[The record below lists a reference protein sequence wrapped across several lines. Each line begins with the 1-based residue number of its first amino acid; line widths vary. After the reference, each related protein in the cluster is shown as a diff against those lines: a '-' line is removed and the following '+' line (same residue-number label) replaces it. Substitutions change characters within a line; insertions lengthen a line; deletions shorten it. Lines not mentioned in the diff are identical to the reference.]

1 VAVYYPISRFQGLYR
16 PSNQHW
22 KKVHKEY
29 VALEKPWET
38 IDDTLTSADID
49 FSVVHPQAVA
59 EATIEDGRLRIGR
72 GSYRV
77 LVMPP
82 MDLLPVEV
90 QRKIEALESAGGK
103 VVWVDE
109 VPSSA
114 LYARDDEA
122 VRQGLADAR
131 PVAAGELPALIGQS
145 FSPSF
150 DLTFTPGPAELG
162 VARFHRDGK
171 KIYFV
176 MNKKEQDVTVQVG
189 GSGPV
194 TVMDPSTG
202 EIREATAPLPL
213 QIGPLRSMLLQQ

>member
-1 VAVYYPISRFQGLYR
+1 
-16 PSNQHW
+16 
-22 KKVHKEY
+22 
-29 VALEKPWET
+29 
-38 IDDTLTSADID
+38 
-49 FSVVHPQAVA
+49 
-59 EATIEDGRLRIGR
+59 
-72 GSYRV
+72 
-77 LVMPP
+77 MPP

-90 QRKIEALESAGGK
+90 LRKIEALESAGGK

-109 VPSSA
+109 VPSAA

-122 VRQGLADAR
+122 VRQGLAAAR

-145 FSPSF
+145 YSPAF
-150 DLTFTPGPAELG
+150 DLTFTPGTSELG

-176 MNKKEQDVTVQVG
+176 MNKKEQDVAVQVG

-194 TVMDPSTG
+194 IVMDPSTG

>member
-1 VAVYYPISRFQGLYR
+1 
-16 PSNQHW
+16 
-22 KKVHKEY
+22 
-29 VALEKPWET
+29 
-38 IDDTLTSADID
+38 
-49 FSVVHPQAVA
+49 
-59 EATIEDGRLRIGR
+59 
-72 GSYRV
+72 
-77 LVMPP
+77 MPP
-82 MDLLPVEV
+82 MDLLPLEV
-90 QRKIEALESAGGK
+90 LRKIEAFQAAGGK

-131 PVAAGELPALIGQS
+131 SVAAGELPALIGRS

-176 MNKKEQDVTVQVG
+176 MNKKEKDLAVQVG

-202 EIREATAPLPL
+202 QIREATAPLPL
-213 QIGPLRSMLLQQ
+213 QIGPLRSLLLQP

>member
-1 VAVYYPISRFQGLYR
+1 
-16 PSNQHW
+16 
-22 KKVHKEY
+22 
-29 VALEKPWET
+29 
-38 IDDTLTSADID
+38 
-49 FSVVHPQAVA
+49 VVHPQAVA

-77 LVMPP
+77 LVLPP

-90 QRKIEALESAGGK
+90 LRKIEALESAGGK

-109 VPSSA
+109 VPSAA

-122 VRQGLADAR
+122 VRQGLAAAR

-145 FSPSF
+145 YSPAF
-150 DLTFTPGPAELG
+150 DLTFTPGTSELG

-171 KIYFV
+171 KIYFL
-176 MNKKEQDVTVQVG
+176 MTKKEQDLAVQVG

-194 TVMDPSTG
+194 TVLDPSTG